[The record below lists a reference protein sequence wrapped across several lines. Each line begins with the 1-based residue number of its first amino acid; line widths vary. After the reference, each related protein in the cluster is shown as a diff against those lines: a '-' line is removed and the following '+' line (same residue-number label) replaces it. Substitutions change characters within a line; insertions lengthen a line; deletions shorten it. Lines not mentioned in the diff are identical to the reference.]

1 MYLKKGNNF
10 DQYQRPT
17 IGISFEGI
25 GCKVNT
31 ESFVV
36 TEVDPNGSA
45 YRKGI
50 REEDILIKMNDQDVS
65 SLSSIVE
72 ITEFLSQLAAQEN
85 REGTFTFKHG
95 DEIITVPFSERDMDT
110 NKN

>member
-10 DQYQRPT
+10 DQPHRPT
-17 IGISFEGI
+17 IFLSIEGI

-31 ESFVV
+31 DSFVV

-50 REEDILIKMNDQDVS
+50 REEDILTKINGQDVS
-65 SLSSIVE
+65 PLSIVE
-72 ITEFLSQLAAQEN
+72 LTELLSQLSAQEN
-85 REGTFTFKHG
+85 RERTFTFKHG
-95 DEIITVPFSERDMDT
+95 DEIITDKD
-110 NKN
+110 